1 MCSSDL
7 IKFRTKEEYEKAS
20 DELLSLLADSDG
32 NDSVVIYIEALKA
45 MKKLPPARNVS
56 ADVELSR
63 RLAAKY
69 GDDNIKIVWDVRKE
83 ALKY

>member
-1 MCSSDL
+1 
-7 IKFRTKEEYEKAS
+7 
-20 DELLSLLADSDG
+20 
-32 NDSVVIYIEALKA
+32 

-56 ADVELSR
+56 ADEELSR

-83 ALKY
+83 A